1 MLGTCISILLL
12 AQAPEST
19 YDRYA
24 LRLVYGPG
32 STGVVRGIQA
42 EAVGGGTFVP
52 GVELLATADDSVR
65 LQYRA
70 SRASFKRYAL
80 LGGISIAGALA
91 TMNYYGDHLHRD
103 WNTPIGIGLPLTT
116 LVVGW
121 AGSANAAG
129 GEDHLRRAIWLY
141 NRRFQRAPD
150 SASSDCAY
158 DRCALRVQRRLLS
171 TQIVRGIDGAP
182 LGEVGSRADLFAAA
196 NDSSRRHYEAFRTAY
211 HTARTARHVGLVAYL
226 SAGTLFAVG
235 QSKLARG
242 FGVGFLVVG
251 YAAAHGSV
259 YATAQAASELDQAIW
274 FYNGTLPD

>member
-1 MLGTCISILLL
+1 MFGACLSLLLL

-32 STGVVRGIQA
+32 STGVVRGIQT

-52 GVELLATADDSVR
+52 GVDLLATADDSVR

-91 TMNYYGDHLHRD
+91 TMNYYGGHLHHD
-103 WNTPIGIGLPLTT
+103 WNAPIGIGLPLTT
-116 LVVGW
+116 LLVGW

-158 DRCALRVQRRLLS
+158 DRCALRVQRRLSS

-182 LGEVGSRADLFAAA
+182 LGEVELSTPLRGVSHGLPHCPDSPARRPRCGAERGDPVCGRAKQARARLRRGVSRCGI
-196 NDSSRRHYEAFRTAY
+196 RRRSW
-211 HTARTARHVGLVAYL
+211 VGIRDRP
-226 SAGTLFAVG
+226 G
-235 QSKLARG
+235 R
-242 FGVGFLVVG
+242 
-251 YAAAHGSV
+251 
-259 YATAQAASELDQAIW
+259 
-274 FYNGTLPD
+274 